1 MNGACQP
8 RAHELLLTY
17 CLTNSVVRLC
27 LQDSEIWFLKLSEV
41 QRREFHQS
49 HSRPWWTCCEMWWIE
64 SGLFCINSFYLSGVF
79 SQDNFYLNRKSFR
92 GIGSCIEWMKT
103 GISRNT
109 HYSPSKITPLGSVI
123 FKGLFIEKNNI
134 CIKNCSAS
142 KHLLLGDNLLASTS
156 TGSFN
161 WSQVVCNC
169 HHFQQI
175 KDELQ

>member
-1 MNGACQP
+1 
-8 RAHELLLTY
+8 
-17 CLTNSVVRLC
+17 
-27 LQDSEIWFLKLSEV
+27 
-41 QRREFHQS
+41 
-49 HSRPWWTCCEMWWIE
+49 
-64 SGLFCINSFYLSGVF
+64 
-79 SQDNFYLNRKSFR
+79 
-92 GIGSCIEWMKT
+92 MKT